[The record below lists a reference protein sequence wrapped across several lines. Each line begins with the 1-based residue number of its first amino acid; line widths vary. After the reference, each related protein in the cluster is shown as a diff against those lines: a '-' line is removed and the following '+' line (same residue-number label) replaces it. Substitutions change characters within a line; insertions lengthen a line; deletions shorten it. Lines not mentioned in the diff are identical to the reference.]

1 MQDPEATQPIQRK
14 QRHLATRLLFFASG
28 ASVTL
33 FYFCL
38 CLFLSSAPVSFPCFL
53 IPLSTVSTAQQPA
66 TSTLLALGEISL
78 SPGDDPMK
86 KKKKKKS
93 QIRIKISCQIHLQD
107 SAFSEKVFLFPSWY
121 FLISSSG
128 IGSIPGSLHRL
139 SARCTLPFLR

>member
-14 QRHLATRLLFFASG
+14 QRHLATRLLFFNFASG

-38 CLFLSSAPVSFPCFL
+38 CLFLSSAPVSLPCFL

-66 TSTLLALGEISL
+66 TSTLLTLGEISL

-86 KKKKKKS
+86 KKKKPNQNKNKLS
-93 QIRIKISCQIHLQD
+93 KIHLQD
-107 SAFSEKVFLFPSWY
+107 STFSEKVFLFPSWY

-128 IGSIPGSLHRL
+128 LGSIPGSLHRL